1 MLEPPEGSLE
11 EEEDSVA
18 STFSPIDFEFTVGFI
33 DFNDVVVFNCDV
45 DVSSALFLCI

>member
-18 STFSPIDFEFTVGFI
+18 SPIDFEFTVGFI
-33 DFNDVVVFNCDV
+33 DFNADVVFNGDV
-45 DVSSALFLCI
+45 DVSSALFSCF